1 MSDIQRDQYKHL
13 LKFQNEI
20 KEIKTENEANIKILK
35 QKNKE
40 KYQQLEKEN
49 KNKISNLE
57 EIISEKEVKIT
68 SMEKDIKEVICC
80 KV

>member
-1 MSDIQRDQYKHL
+1 MSDIQRDQFKHL

-20 KEIKTENEANIKILK
+20 KQIKSVNEANIKILK

-49 KNKISNLE
+49 KNKIGNLE
-57 EIISEKEVKIT
+57 GIIKEKEVKIT
-68 SMEKDIKEVICC
+68 SNEKDIKEVIYCR
-80 KV
+80 V